1 MSRGRSVAS
10 SALLSF
16 LAVSTCATQAQEKP
30 KRVSNWLLEQPPTAD
45 PYPTGL
51 SWRVPG
57 EEPSQQLLRHEL
69 LENLA
74 AAPSLRALQDWIRS
88 LPVTGRVPVV
98 NSDARWLLVHPSRD
112 PVLAPGHT
120 VALPQRP
127 KT

>member
-10 SALLSF
+10 AALLSF
-16 LAVSTCATQAQEKP
+16 LVAASCATQAQEKP
-30 KRVSNWLLEQPPTAD
+30 KRLSNWLLEQPATGN

-98 NSDARWLLVHPSRD
+98 SSDARWLLVHPSR
-112 PVLAPGHT
+112 A
-120 VALPQRP
+120 
-127 KT
+127 